1 MHNLELCTTSEY
13 LFDQPKFLLNLNGLN
28 VYENVNKELVIHE
41 FLSYLYNLVSLTNQ
55 QINLNDI
62 TNIKILEIVCKPN
75 SVFPII
81 RNEYYLKNLTEFR
94 NDQNGILKI
103 ENSYNID
110 LLTKIKSKSNST
122 NTSNTKVITGHGKKV
137 RVETVKH
144 AQKPSDDKENEIE
157 IIEVKEKKEIKKP
170 KTEEELLEEEIKEEI
185 RNIENVDKHAEESAE
200 RKYQRQR
207 EDKVKE
213 MKNIFRH
220 DKMAYNIIKKEI
232 EEGKRNP
239 KNIPL
244 LFSQKWGIY
253 RILDDQELFDTKYE
267 WIVYKLL
274 YYETIPNDDHKKPYW
289 NESITQLTQEEEKIF
304 EELPEEKQL
313 IIYDY
318 VELTN
323 NKPIEDLIEKKLS
336 ADAGLTNQQASLT
349 SMFNT
354 ESESEYKVEYSNKEI
369 SV

>member
-1 MHNLELCTTSEY
+1 MHNLELCTTSDY
-13 LFDQPKFLLNLNGLN
+13 QFDTSKFLLNLNSLN
-28 VYENVNKELVIHE
+28 VYENTNKELVIHE

-55 QINLNDI
+55 QINLNEI

-81 RNEYYLKNLTEFR
+81 RNEFYLKNLNEF
-94 NDQNGILKI
+94 QNEQNQTLKI

-110 LLTKIKSKSNST
+110 LLKKIKAKS
-122 NTSNTKVITGHGKKV
+122 SNTLTPKIVSTSGRKI
-137 RVETVKH
+137 RLESVKH
-144 AQKPSDDKENEIE
+144 VNKASDDEIE
-157 IIEVKEKKEIKKP
+157 IVEVKEKEIKKP
-170 KTEEELLEEEIKEEI
+170 KQKTEDELLEEEIKEEI

-200 RKYQRQR
+200 KKYQRQR

-289 NESITQLTQEEEKIF
+289 NETLTQLTKEEEKIF

-318 VELTN
+318 VESTN

-349 SMFNT
+349 SMFNN
-354 ESESEYKVEYSNKEI
+354 ESEHKVEYSNKEI